1 MLYRKVAF
9 PIRKRIFDIIEA
21 ANSDDLFSKAYDVFM
36 MLVILTSLVPLAFKV
51 EPPAFVVLDKVCVGI
66 FILDYLLRLA
76 TADYKFKSA
85 SIGSFLRY
93 PFSFMAIVDLLSI
106 LPSLFSFHGG
116 LRALRLMRMARAL
129 RVLRIFKAARYS
141 KSLQRIA
148 KVLKTS
154 RESLLAVGT
163 LAIAYILISALIII
177 NVEPESF
184 DNFFEAVYWATIS
197 LTTMGY
203 GDIYPVSAMGQMVTM
218 FSSFFGIA
226 IIALPSGII
235 TVGYMN
241 EVRKDIQEDEEREAA
256 ERRAAS

>member
-106 LPSLFSFHGG
+106 LPSLTVLNSGFKI
-116 LRALRLMRMARAL
+116 LRILRMSRAFRVL
-129 RVLRIFKAARYS
+129 RVLRAFRYS
-141 KSLQRIA
+141 RSVRIIA
-148 KVLKTS
+148 DVLRRSK
-154 RESLLAVGT
+154 ESLLAVGT
-163 LAIAYILISALIII
+163 LALAFILVSAMVIF
-177 NVEPESF
+177 NAEPDSF
-184 DNFFEAVYWATIS
+184 DNFF
-197 LTTMGY
+197 
-203 GDIYPVSAMGQMVTM
+203 VT
-218 FSSFFGIA
+218 FILS
-226 IIALPSGII
+226 
-235 TVGYMN
+235 
-241 EVRKDIQEDEEREAA
+241 
-256 ERRAAS
+256 